1 MSDYISRE
9 AMSETPDE
17 IKKSLRMCTEHK
29 DANSCFD
36 CFYDCFDSY
45 CSVGLTADALA
56 YIEQLE
62 SRVKTDKE

>member
-1 MSDYISRE
+1 MK
-9 AMSETPDE
+9 ATPDE
-17 IKKSLRMCTEHK
+17 IKKSLRMCIEYK

-45 CSVGLTADALA
+45 CSVCLTADALA

-62 SRVKTDKE
+62 AEREGKSHE

>member
-1 MSDYISRE
+1 MK
-9 AMSETPDE
+9 ATPDE
-17 IKKSLRMCTEHK
+17 IKKSLRMCIEYK
-29 DANSCFD
+29 DADSCFD

-62 SRVKTDKE
+62 AEREGKSHENA